1 MPVRAN
7 IAGHMTAMADMKWEI
22 VLRHNAADEN
32 VQLIAEV
39 PPKLLKLLGEMLFID
54 FGSELIPEYMV
65 TVILRPVPDAE
76 ELKQRNERQRELN
89 RLSAEAGAKIAKKLK
104 DEGQI

>member
-1 MPVRAN
+1 
-7 IAGHMTAMADMKWEI
+7 MADQKWEI
-22 VLRHNAADEN
+22 TLRDNAADEN
-32 VQLIAEV
+32 VPLIAEV
-39 PPKLLKLLGEMLFID
+39 PPRLLKRLGEMLFID

-89 RLSAEAGAKIAKKLK
+89 RLSAASGTYIAKKLK